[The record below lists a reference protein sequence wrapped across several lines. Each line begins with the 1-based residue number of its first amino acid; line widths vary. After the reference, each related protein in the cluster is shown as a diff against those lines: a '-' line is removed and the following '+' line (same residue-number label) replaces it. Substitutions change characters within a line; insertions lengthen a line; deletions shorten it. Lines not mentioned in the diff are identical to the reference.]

1 MKIMA
6 FDVGGTAIKFG
17 LVDENFNVLFSEE
30 FPTNTYKDTDN
41 MVMRAMEAK
50 LKEYEGQYDA
60 IGISTAGQIN
70 FETSEINDGVGN
82 IPNYNHT
89 NLRDAFEPQFNVP
102 VAVDNDVNCAA
113 IGEAHFGAAQGQKDF
128 LAYLRAP

>member
-1 MKIMA
+1 MKFMA

-41 MVMRAMEAK
+41 MVLRAMEAK

-60 IGISTAGQIN
+60 IGISTAGQVDI
-70 FETSEINDGVGN
+70 ETGTINDGVGN
-82 IPNYNHT
+82 IPNYNTHR
-89 NLRDAFEPQFNVP
+89 N
-102 VAVDNDVNCAA
+102 
-113 IGEAHFGAAQGQKDF
+113 
-128 LAYLRAP
+128 